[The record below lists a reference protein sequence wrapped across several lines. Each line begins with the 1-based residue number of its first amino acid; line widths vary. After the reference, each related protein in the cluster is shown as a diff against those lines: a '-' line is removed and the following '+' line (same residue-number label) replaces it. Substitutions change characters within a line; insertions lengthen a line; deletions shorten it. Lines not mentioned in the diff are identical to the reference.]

1 MKLVMISIVFIIS
14 CVILLTIAAASSDK
28 ECIKWKPI
36 PTPTPIPLSSIYSE
50 WVPYPG
56 QAPNTGYGWIR
67 ATDFAKAANA
77 WPPKNFSGQL
87 LSDAEY
93 RLIEET
99 HGLLHTY
106 GGKWRYGFQP
116 VQGFPLIYGGVTFKN
131 EWLPKRLQK

>member
-1 MKLVMISIVFIIS
+1 MISIVFIIS

-106 GGKWRYGFQP
+106 GGEWRYGFQP
-116 VQGFPLIYGGVTFKN
+116 VQGFPLLYGGVTFKN

>member
-116 VQGFPLIYGGVTFKN
+116 VQGFPLLYGGVTFKN